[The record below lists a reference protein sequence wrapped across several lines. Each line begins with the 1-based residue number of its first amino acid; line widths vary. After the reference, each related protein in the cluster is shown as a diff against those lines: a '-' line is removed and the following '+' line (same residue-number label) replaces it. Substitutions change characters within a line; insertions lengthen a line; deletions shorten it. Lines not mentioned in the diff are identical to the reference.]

1 MHKLNLDLSQ
11 NLNQKTMNTILIIE
25 DHEMMRLFLVNLFS
39 KEYEVKSVSSPEE
52 AANWLQNNE
61 ADMIVGDFPNSLNS
75 IGLHQ
80 ISSLTKQNNIP
91 WIVLTDQDKSDQR
104 IKAFQ
109 WGAKDSLSKPFNPQ
123 ELTMRVK
130 THLPAFSRQQSFRT
144 VA

>member
-1 MHKLNLDLSQ
+1 
-11 NLNQKTMNTILIIE
+11 MNTILIIE

-39 KEYEVKSVSSPEE
+39 KEYDVTSVSSPEQ

-61 ADMIVGDFPNSLNS
+61 ADMIVGDFPNSSNS

-80 ISSLTKQNNIP
+80 ISALTKQNNIP

-109 WGAKDSLSKPFNPQ
+109 WGAKDSISKPFNPM
-123 ELTMRVK
+123 ELSLRVK
-130 THLPAFSRQQSFRT
+130 THLPKYNQSNSYRT